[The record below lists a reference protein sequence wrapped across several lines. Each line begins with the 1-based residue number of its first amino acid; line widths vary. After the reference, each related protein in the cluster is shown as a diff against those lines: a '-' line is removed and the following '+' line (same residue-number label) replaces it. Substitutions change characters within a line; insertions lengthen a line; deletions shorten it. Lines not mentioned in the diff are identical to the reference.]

1 MGGGIHERIAV
12 LEAEI
17 RMLREQRGWIVGM
30 IDEHKKKGGRIPGGG
45 ENDNKGKDSGDDDG
59 EGVIVVGDGNDGDD
73 NGDDDETV
81 REGGKGKE
89 KGVEG

>member
-1 MGGGIHERIAV
+1 MDGGIQQRIAV

-30 IDEHKKKGGRIPGGG
+30 IDEHKKKEGRIPGGG
-45 ENDNKGKDSGDDDG
+45 ENDKGKDSGDDDG
-59 EGVIVVGDGNDGDD
+59 EGNGDD
-73 NGDDDETV
+73 ENGDDDETV
-81 REGGKGKE
+81 REGGKGKG

>member
-30 IDEHKKKGGRIPGGG
+30 IDEQKKKGSRIPGDG
-45 ENDNKGKDSGDDDG
+45 ENDKGKDGGDGDG
-59 EGVIVVGDGNDGDD
+59 ERVIVVGDGNEDGGNED
-73 NGDDDETV
+73 GEEVV
-81 REGGKGKE
+81 REEGKG